1 MKRTYTLIVLLG
13 LVMGALLTGCNENKT
28 EPTPGGATNAT
39 VPAPTTATNAT
50 K

>member
-13 LVMGALLTGCNENKT
+13 LVVGTLLTGCNSSDT
-28 EPTPGGATNAT
+28 STPKAADTNAPMAA
-39 VPAPTTATNAT
+39 PASTN

>member
-13 LVMGALLTGCNENKT
+13 LVVGALLTGCSNDST
-28 EPTPGGATNAT
+28 APTASSTNA
-39 VPAPTTATNAT
+39 PAASGTNAA

>member
-13 LVMGALLTGCNENKT
+13 LVVGALLTGCSNDT
-28 EPTPGGATNAT
+28 ATPGAPSATNA
-39 VPAPTTATNAT
+39 PAASGTNAA